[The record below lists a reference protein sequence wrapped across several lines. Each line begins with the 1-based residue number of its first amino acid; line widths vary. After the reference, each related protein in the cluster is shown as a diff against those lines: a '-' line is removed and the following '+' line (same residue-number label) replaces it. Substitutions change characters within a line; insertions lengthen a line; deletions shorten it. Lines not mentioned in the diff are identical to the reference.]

1 MQWRLLEGR
10 MVLILPNIVHRLVSE
25 YLYWFE
31 PPQIDSSS
39 MKTFLE
45 GKISSTAREGQRE
58 AGGLSWENRSPRNEK
73 INCVGNE
80 LTATVAL
87 LDEAN

>member
-1 MQWRLLEGR
+1 
-10 MVLILPNIVHRLVSE
+10 
-25 YLYWFE
+25 
-31 PPQIDSSS
+31 

-45 GKISSTAREGQRE
+45 GKTSSTAREGQRE
-58 AGGLSWENRSPRNEK
+58 AGGLGWENRSPRNEK